1 MEDDRAMW
9 EQANLELMQE
19 TEDALHRAEAGQ
31 ASQDDWKLIWAA
43 CGLSKPKERV
53 NESSSESGF

>member
-19 TEDALHRAEAGQ
+19 TEDALNRAEVGQ
-31 ASQDDWKLIWAA
+31 ATQADWSLIRAA
-43 CGLSKPKERV
+43 CGLSKPKERA